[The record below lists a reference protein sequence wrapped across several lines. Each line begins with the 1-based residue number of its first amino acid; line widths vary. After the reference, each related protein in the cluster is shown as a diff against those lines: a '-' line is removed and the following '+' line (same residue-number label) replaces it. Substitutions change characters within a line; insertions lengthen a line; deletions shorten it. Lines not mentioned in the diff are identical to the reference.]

1 VINLLILS
9 LIRSKSA
16 KQWLSSPWLL
26 QSVRKSEWYASSFPI
41 NQSECTQQE
50 VLSNFI
56 YT

>member
-1 VINLLILS
+1 

-26 QSVRKSEWYASSFPI
+26 QSIGNSEERASKFRLNPA
-41 NQSECTQQE
+41 ECSQQE
-50 VLSNFI
+50 VFRNFI